1 MKKDVVDVLFLVHL
15 SSDFTTINSAHH
27 LQISFFLCTFVAKL
41 HKLQTIMENKHLK
54 LNANLIVSALQK
66 PASELTKAD
75 IIDYIVNND
84 IRMVNFMYPGGDGK
98 LKTLNFVINDLDY
111 LETILTCGERVDGS
125 SLFSFIQAGSSDLYV
140 LPRFRTA
147 FVDPF
152 AEIPTVSLLCSYFDK
167 DGNPLESSPE
177 YTLHKAAEAFREV
190 TGMEYQ
196 AMGELEYYVISD
208 DEQVFP
214 AQDQKGYHESA
225 PYAKANEFRT
235 QCMQYI
241 AQAGGQI
248 KYGHSE
254 VGNFTI
260 DGKNYEQN
268 EIEFLPV
275 PVEQAADQLML
286 AKWIIRN
293 LGYQMGYDVTFAPKI
308 TTGKAGSGLHI
319 HMRMMKDGKNQMLTN
334 GVLSESAR
342 KMIAGMMELAPSI
355 TAFGN
360 KNPTSYFR
368 LVPHQ
373 EAPTNVCWGDRN
385 RSVLVR
391 VPLGWA
397 AHVDMSHAANPLEPK
412 TNYDTSIK
420 QTVEMRSPDGS
431 ADLYQLLAGLC
442 VACRHGFEM
451 QNALEVAE
459 KTYVNVNIHA
469 AENAA
474 RLETLD
480 QLPDS
485 CVASA
490 DCLERQRKVFEEHN
504 VFSPAMIDGIIAQ
517 LRAFDDK
524 TLRKNIEGYQE
535 EIQKLVTKYFH
546 CG

>member
-1 MKKDVVDVLFLVHL
+1 M
-15 SSDFTTINSAHH
+15 
-27 LQISFFLCTFVAKL
+27 
-41 HKLQTIMENKHLK
+41 
-54 LNANLIVSALQK
+54 LNANPIVVALQK
-66 PASELTKAD
+66 PSAAFTKAD
-75 IIDYIVNND
+75 IIDYIVKNG

-98 LKTLNFVINDLDY
+98 LKTLNFVINDLTY
-111 LETILTCGERVDGS
+111 LDTILTCGERVDGS

-147 FVDPF
+147 FIDPF
-152 AEIPTVSLLCSYFDK
+152 AEIPTVAMLCSYFDK

-177 YTLHKAAEAFREV
+177 HTLHKASVAFTEV
-190 TGMEYQ
+190 TGMEFQ

-208 DEQVFP
+208 DEEVFP

-254 VGNFTI
+254 VGNFNL

-293 LGYQMGYDVTFAPKI
+293 LGYQLGYNVTFAPKI

-319 HMRMMKDGKNQMLTN
+319 HMRIVKDGKNQMLTN
-334 GVLSESAR
+334 GVLSENAR
-342 KMIAGMMELAPSI
+342 KMIAGMMDLAPAI

-360 KNPTSYFR
+360 KNPMSYFR

-391 VPLGWA
+391 VPLGWSADVNMA
-397 AHVDMSHAANPLEPK
+397 ALANPQ
-412 TNYDTSIK
+412 DTSLATCPSPLTSEK

-451 QNALEVAE
+451 PNALEVAE

-469 AENAA
+469 AEHAD
-474 RLETLD
+474 RLATLA

-490 DCLERQRKVFEEHN
+490 DCLDRQRKVFEEYG
-504 VFSPAMIDGIIAQ
+504 VFSPAMIDGIIAE
-517 LRAFDDK
+517 LRAFDDT

-535 EIQKLVTKYFH
+535 EIQKLVTRYFH